1 MSEII
6 LYTTP
11 DGVAKVEVAY
21 EGDTFWLTQRQ
32 LADLFGVDVRTI
44 SEHLTNIFDSGELDR
59 GATIRKF
66 RKVQIEGGR
75 EVTRDLDHFSLDAI
89 ITDGFKIESERAVLA
104 KLLAQNEFEMHR
116 LFQSD
121 VHRFPE
127 AQVAGG
133 EE

>member
-127 AQVAGG
+127 APVAGG